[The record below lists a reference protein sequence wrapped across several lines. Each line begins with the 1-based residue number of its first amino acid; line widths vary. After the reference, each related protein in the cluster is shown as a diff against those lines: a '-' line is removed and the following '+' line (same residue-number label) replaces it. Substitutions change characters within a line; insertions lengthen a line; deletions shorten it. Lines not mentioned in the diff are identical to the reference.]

1 MAGILLAAGA
11 AVAFALAVRLLVTAD
26 VMLSRLVEIALLL
39 VIGHL
44 ASP

>member
-1 MAGILLAAGA
+1 
-11 AVAFALAVRLLVTAD
+11 VRLLVTAD